1 VSWWKREEDAEEM
14 IRSGRAALAELH
26 SASNR
31 LNQFVVQLEALI
43 ADEREQRQQEKGAEE
58 DA

>member
-1 VSWWKREEDAEEM
+1 M

-31 LNQFVVQLEALI
+31 LNQFVGQLEALI

>member
-1 VSWWKREEDAEEM
+1 MTWWRREEDAEEM
-14 IRSGRAALAELH
+14 IQSGRAALAELH

-43 ADEREQRQQEKGAEE
+43 AEEREQRQQEKGAEE